1 MRMSRTQREIILF
14 FSIISMLISNDLS
27 NNIFIVLA
35 GVDRLLNFFHFCLI
49 FRIKILKFVIRVSMP
64 DEICN
69 KTGCGEKMIIP
80 SFIVNILYVQRITLK
95 LDL

>member
-1 MRMSRTQREIILF
+1 
-14 FSIISMLISNDLS
+14 MLISNDLS

-49 FRIKILKFVIRVSMP
+49 FRVKILKFVIRVICNK

-80 SFIVNILYVQRITLK
+80 SFIVNILYVQRIILK